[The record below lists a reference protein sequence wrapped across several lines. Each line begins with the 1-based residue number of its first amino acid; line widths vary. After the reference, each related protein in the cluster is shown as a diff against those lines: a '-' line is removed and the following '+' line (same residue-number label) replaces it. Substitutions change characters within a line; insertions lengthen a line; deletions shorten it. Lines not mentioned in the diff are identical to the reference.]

1 MMSLVYSI
9 LEKHYVLC
17 VFLQMLPKEE
27 INNRVLVNFDAIDRY
42 DTLAFVISVSFR
54 FLAKVLFI
62 DNFYLFLASTNT
74 AEVGIRHWRCSGIK
88 FYKVFSNNNIVFGLS
103 KKYIYIIW

>member
-1 MMSLVYSI
+1 MSLVYSI

-17 VFLQMLPKEE
+17 VLLQMLPKEE
-27 INNRVLVNFDAIDRY
+27 INDRVLVNFDAIDRY

-62 DNFYLFLASTNT
+62 DNFYLFLASANT
-74 AEVGIRHWRCSGIK
+74 AEVGISHWHCSYIK
-88 FYKVFSNNNIVFGLS
+88 FFKIFFNNKMIFSLS
-103 KKYIYIIW
+103 KKYIYII